1 MNAAEMAAYRAQ
13 LKRERTLRRMLKA
26 IWFVATVAI
35 ALVYEEFFGIDSVW
49 VTCLCIGI
57 IQSTILDRRKIDAKQ
72 YRKLMEDDAALRAK
86 WYEEYDER
94 MLTINMRAGIPFV
107 EYMNMALELAAL
119 VALPFSVAG
128 CVTLL
133 AVSFVQT
140 LASAV
145 VRGCW
150 VRKLTG
156 AEAGEEDA

>member
-26 IWFVATVAI
+26 IWFVTTLAI
-35 ALVYEEFFGIDSVW
+35 VLVYEEFFGIDSVW

-57 IQSTILDRRKIDAKQ
+57 IQSTVLDRRKIDAKQ

-86 WYEEYDER
+86 WYEEHDER

-119 VALPFSVAG
+119 VALPFSVAV

-150 VRKLTG
+150 VWKLTG
-156 AEAGEEDA
+156 AEAEEEDE